1 MARSTNSVF
10 HQIVRA
16 KGWTLVE
23 VGERWGVTE
32 RQMSR
37 IANSGKQRDIDAATG
52 LPNRNNIERGNV
64 TD

>member
-1 MARSTNSVF
+1 MTRKADSAF

-16 KGWTLVE
+16 KGWTLVD

-37 IANSGKQRDIDAATG
+37 IANSGKQRDLDAAAG
-52 LPNRNNIERGNV
+52 LPDRKQPGK
-64 TD
+64 DK

>member
-1 MARSTNSVF
+1 MTRKADSAF

-16 KGWTLVE
+16 KGWKLVE

-37 IANSGKQRDIDAATG
+37 IANSGKQKDLDAAAG
-52 LPNRNNIERGNV
+52 LPERSGFV
-64 TD
+64 QDKK